1 MKKARCHLGMILL
14 FSLYEEHTDMPLY
27 FVQTGHNNK
36 VTTARLYN
44 RTWYNKQQS
53 QCTILKSSCA
63 VFWLLIKIST
73 SSANSEVQ
81 PKCLVFYKTP
91 PNNLKRLLF
100 LMFLAFP
107 WIWPFRTWLPN
118 RSRNLSPL
126 TSSSNPA
133 STQSTMVI
141 HYNMLIQTFPRIFFI
156 FALPNTCNQE
166 VHTKMT
172 LFSKTCKLL
181 LQINYII
188 YILDFNY
195 H

>member
-1 MKKARCHLGMILL
+1 MKKARCHFGIIVVQPLWR
-14 FSLYEEHTDMPLY
+14 TQDMPLY

-81 PKCLVFYKTP
+81 PKCPVFYKTP

-100 LMFLAFP
+100 LMFLACP
-107 WIWPFRTWLPN
+107 WIWPFQTWLPN
-118 RSRNLSPL
+118 QSRNLSPSG
-126 TSSSNPA
+126 SSSNPV

-141 HYNMLIQTFPRIFFI
+141 HYNMQIQTYPRIFYI
-156 FALPNTCNQE
+156 FALPNTCNQR
-166 VHTKMT
+166 VQCTYQNDSFFQNRISYYYRLT
-172 LFSKTCKLL
+172 IF
-181 LQINYII
+181 IR
-188 YILDFNY
+188 F
-195 H
+195 

>member
-1 MKKARCHLGMILL
+1 MSWKKPVAILESLL
-14 FSLYEEHTDMPLY
+14 FSLYEEHIDMPLY
-27 FVQTGHNNK
+27 SVQTGHNNK
-36 VTTARLYN
+36 VTTSRLYN

-63 VFWLLIKIST
+63 VFWLLIKNST

-81 PKCLVFYKTP
+81 PKCPVFYMTP

-100 LMFLAFP
+100 LTFLACP

-118 RSRNLSPL
+118 RSRNLSPS

-141 HYNMLIQTFPRIFFI
+141 HYNMLIQTYPWIFYN

-166 VHTKMT
+166 VHDQNVSFFFK
-172 LFSKTCKLL
+172 
-181 LQINYII
+181 
-188 YILDFNY
+188 ILY
-195 H
+195 